1 MSALPPEQPPMW
13 PDLTHL
19 LRGRAWDIICRAEIG
34 HARNAMGLMSAD
46 EDVEPSDL
54 GRGDLGRGDLGRG
67 DWASAPARKTGAIQ
81 PLRGR
86 ARIEQGRDQAIHN
99 LAG

>member
-46 EDVEPSDL
+46 EDVEPRL
-54 GRGDLGRGDLGRG
+54 FGPR
-67 DWASAPARKTGAIQ
+67 
-81 PLRGR
+81 
-86 ARIEQGRDQAIHN
+86 
-99 LAG
+99 